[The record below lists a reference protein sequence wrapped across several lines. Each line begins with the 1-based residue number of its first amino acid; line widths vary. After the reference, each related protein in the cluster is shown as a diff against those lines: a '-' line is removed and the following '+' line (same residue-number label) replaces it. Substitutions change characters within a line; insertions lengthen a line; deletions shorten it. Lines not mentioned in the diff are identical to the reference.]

1 MNWKVGTR
9 SVLEGRCLHSDDVCG
24 CPEVAGPS
32 QDLVTLLQA
41 AVAKIKDI
49 SGGTGDPHLRLEKY
63 LVRHYERSSAQAEAR
78 TFFATLSKTYPT
90 SVVVALARVDFEM

>member
-1 MNWKVGTR
+1 MFTQSPVTFFSTLIICMGH
-9 SVLEGRCLHSDDVCG
+9 LEI
-24 CPEVAGPS
+24 AAPS

-41 AVAKIKDI
+41 AIAKIKDI

-78 TFFATLSKTYPT
+78 TFFASLFKTYPT